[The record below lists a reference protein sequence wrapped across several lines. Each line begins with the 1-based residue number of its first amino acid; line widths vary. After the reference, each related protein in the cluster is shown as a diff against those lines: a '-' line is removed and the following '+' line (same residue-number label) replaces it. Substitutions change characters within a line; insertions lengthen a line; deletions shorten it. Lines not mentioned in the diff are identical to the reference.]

1 MIWRHMTLLS
11 MLAGAAL
18 IVVPAW
24 SRPDIRFIWNA
35 STSVPIG
42 LYRIVPGDQV
52 DVTVRVCGGGDQQ
65 WVAGR
70 VEVQGEP
77 RELRQSAGREGV
89 GGQGGEQQ
97 GPWGADGS
105 PAAHVDPQLRPIV
118 RSHDP
123 RPGQKGQG
131 RPRVSSGAVD
141 P

>member
-52 DVTVRVCGGGDQQ
+52 DVTDHLRVLQARAQ
-65 WVAGR
+65 PVAKGF
-70 VEVQGEP
+70 
-77 RELRQSAGREGV
+77 LR
-89 GGQGGEQQ
+89 
-97 GPWGADGS
+97 
-105 PAAHVDPQLRPIV
+105 HVSIAR
-118 RSHDP
+118 
-123 RPGQKGQG
+123 
-131 RPRVSSGAVD
+131 A
-141 P
+141 